1 MIDFLN
7 QIETLLL
14 DMLKFQAFPGIFLS
28 TQTQV
33 FQLFFLP
40 ILSNSRFSKVKWQPC
55 NKLSQRRI
63 LAKKKIYITMQVL
76 GNMYR
81 MYICFQAYR
90 QLLLFI

>member
-33 FQLFFLP
+33 FQLFFCLTCQIQGFP
-40 ILSNSRFSKVKWQPC
+40 R
-55 NKLSQRRI
+55 
-63 LAKKKIYITMQVL
+63 
-76 GNMYR
+76 
-81 MYICFQAYR
+81 
-90 QLLLFI
+90 